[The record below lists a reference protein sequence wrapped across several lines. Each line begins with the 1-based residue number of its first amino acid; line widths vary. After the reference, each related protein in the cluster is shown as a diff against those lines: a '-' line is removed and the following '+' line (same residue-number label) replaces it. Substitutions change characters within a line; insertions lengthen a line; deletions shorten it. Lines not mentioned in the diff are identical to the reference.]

1 MYESTKRAMQ
11 KYQKEKSV
19 QISLVFRRDNEDDMK
34 ALERIRA
41 HKSHSAYV
49 RKLVL
54 ENIEREEAM
63 KGEDHED
70 L

>member
-1 MYESTKRAMQ
+1 
-11 KYQKEKSV
+11 
-19 QISLVFRRDNEDDMK
+19 MK

-41 HKSHSAYV
+41 QKSQSAYV

-54 ENIEREEAM
+54 EDIEREEDL